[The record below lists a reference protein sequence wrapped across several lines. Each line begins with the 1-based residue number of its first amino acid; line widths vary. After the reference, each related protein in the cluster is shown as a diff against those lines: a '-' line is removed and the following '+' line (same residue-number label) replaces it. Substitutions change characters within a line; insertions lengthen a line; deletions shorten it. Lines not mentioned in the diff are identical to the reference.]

1 MDNLYEVVRIE
12 GKGLGCRA
20 LQDIKSGTLILR
32 EKFQSVALNPDQIR
46 TASDFKK
53 RGHVTINLKEF
64 TASLINAYLSMSKK
78 DQEEFL
84 KLFNMFRDPN
94 SPVYNAKPSKGDSEQ
109 FLFGT
114 HFGRFAMFYEL
125 LKSSDILQKKGID
138 TELALQIYGIYQT
151 NSFSAGLAI
160 KVSRFNH
167 SCVANAGL
175 QYVKDRT
182 HSEIR
187 ATSDIKAGE
196 EVKFKELISRNF
208 IDI

>member
-1 MDNLYEVVRIE
+1 MY
-12 GKGLGCRA
+12 
-20 LQDIKSGTLILR
+20 
-32 EKFQSVALNPDQIR
+32 
-46 TASDFKK
+46 
-53 RGHVTINLKEF
+53 
-64 TASLINAYLSMSKK
+64 
-78 DQEEFL
+78 
-84 KLFNMFRDPN
+84 RDPK
-94 SPVYNAKPSKGDSEQ
+94 SPVYDAKPSKGDSEQ

-114 HFGRFAMFYEL
+114 HFGRLMMYNEL

-160 KVSRFNH
+160 KISRFNH

-208 IDI
+208 IDIWNPFCMFVSDYHQLWV